1 MAAQGSLIYSSDYNT
16 VVTKLQE
23 VLGTGSP
30 YGPGTSQPTY
40 GYNQTLQSTL
50 LTPSTKITA
59 TQWQLLQ
66 NDVNR
71 CYTHQNGSAYS
82 FTPLAQGQLITYAE
96 LAEINSVMST
106 CLTNKN
112 SVAIN
117 QLTQTTLATVT
128 YGSTWGS
135 GASGIS
141 TTATVSFSNS
151 SIMQYFVN
159 QGGKIVIQG
168 IGPTQNG
175 TTQNSVWQTMLSSF
189 VYTVDVVELG
199 ILTTSSQQRYY
210 ATSTNSTYSAD
221 YISLN
226 AYYDVAGTLHFTI
239 VYYDGHTGISDLV
252 NSGAGFIVYQY
263 SASGAFTGYQS
274 SANSGSNLTWTAV

>member
-1 MAAQGSLIYSSDYNT
+1 MASQGSLIYSSDYNS
-16 VVTKLQE
+16 VVAKLQE
-23 VLGTGSP
+23 VLGPGTP

-40 GYNQTLQSTL
+40 GYNQTLQSSL
-50 LTPSTKITA
+50 LAPGTKINA

-71 CYTHQNGSAYS
+71 CYLHQNGSTYS
-82 FTPLAQGQLITYAE
+82 FTPLASAQLITYAE
-96 LAEINSVMST
+96 LAEINSVMTS
-106 CLTNKN
+106 CLTNRT
-112 SVAIN
+112 SVALS
-117 QLTQTTLATVT
+117 QTTQSTLATVT
-128 YGSTWGS
+128 YGSTWGG

-151 SIMQYFVN
+151 SVMQYFMN

-175 TTQNSVWQTMLSSF
+175 TTQNSVWQTMLSAFTYS
-189 VYTVDVVELG
+189 VNVAELG
-199 ILTTSSQQRYY
+199 VLTTSSQQRYY

-226 AYYDVAGTLHFTI
+226 AYFDTIGTLYFSI

-252 NSGAGFIVYQY
+252 NSGAGFVVYQY

-274 SANSGSNLTWTAV
+274 SANSGNNLTWTAV